1 MMNDFNLPTDLSA
14 DLPTPS
20 GNNAQN
26 AKSTAA
32 TDIADDSNTNSDS
45 LARWRLILG
54 RYSDKALSDV
64 ALNNEQ
70 MRLERSLD
78 YLYNRE
84 YDNRGDM
91 LGKRRGQMGS
101 RLSGQGGSLDDS
113 QLTAIN
119 WLNQA
124 QDLFPKSTFER
135 VQNHAFE
142 RYQLTSLLKN
152 DQVLEQLEPTPQLA
166 KTLLSLRGRLSEDTR
181 DNVRRIIQRV
191 VDDIVAKLR
200 PNFVNAIQGRRNR
213 FRRSFIAN
221 SQNFDWRRTI
231 ATNLKHY
238 NQDLNKI
245 IIREPVFNARVQR
258 HLPWTVVLCVDQSAS
273 MLSSVMYSAICASI
287 LTSLPAVTVKL
298 LVFDTNVVDL
308 SYMAHDSV
316 EVLLT
321 VQLGGGTNIAK
332 AVQYAETLITEPTRT
347 IFALISDFE
356 EGGSVPHLLSSVAR
370 MHGQKV
376 KLIGLGAL
384 DESANSV
391 YDIQM
396 AQKLSEQGMQIAAL
410 TPEHF
415 AEWIAEVIN

>member
-1 MMNDFNLPTDLSA
+1 MTQHPNSSNLS
-14 DLPTPS
+14 
-20 GNNAQN
+20 
-26 AKSTAA
+26 
-32 TDIADDSNTNSDS
+32 
-45 LARWRLILG
+45 RWRLILG
-54 RYSDKALSDV
+54 RYSDKALSDI
-64 ALNNEQ
+64 ALNSEQ

-84 YDNRGDM
+84 YDNRGD
-91 LGKRRGQMGS
+91 LQAGRRGQGS
-101 RLSGQGGSLDDS
+101 GKGGSLDNS

-124 QDLFPKSTFER
+124 QELFPKSTFER
-135 VQNHAFE
+135 VQNHALE
-142 RYQLTSLLKN
+142 RYGLTKLLKN
-152 DQVLEQLEPTPQLA
+152 EQVLETLEPTPQLA
-166 KTLLSLRGRLSEDTR
+166 KTLLSLRGRLNESTR
-181 DNVRRIIQRV
+181 EGVKRIITQV
-191 VDDIVAKLR
+191 VNEIVAKLR
-200 PNFVNAIQGRRNR
+200 PNFVNAIHGRRNR

-238 NQDLNKI
+238 NPELGKLI
-245 IIREPVFNARVQR
+245 INEPVFNARVQR

-287 LTSLPAVTVKL
+287 LASLPAVTVKL

-308 SYMAHDSV
+308 SHMAHDPV

-332 AVQYAETLITEPTRT
+332 AVQYAETLITEPRRT
-347 IFALISDFE
+347 VFALISDFE
-356 EGGSVPHLLSSVAR
+356 EGGSVPHLLSAVAR
-370 MHGQKV
+370 MQQQQV
-376 KLIGLGAL
+376 KLLGLGAL
-384 DESANSV
+384 DEGANSV

-396 AQKLSEQGMQIAAL
+396 AQKLSEQGMEISAL

-415 AEWIAEVIN
+415 AGWMAEVMG